1 MAASSRKGRRR
12 KSSPIPRSRSFISE
26 ARMADARR
34 AAPIL
39 EVRGLDV
46 YYGRS
51 HALQGVDLTLDSG
64 VLSVVGRNG
73 MGKTTLCKTIMGLA
87 RATGGSVLMRG
98 EDLLSLQP
106 AQVARLGVG
115 YVPQGRRLW
124 RSLTVD
130 EHLRMIAGKRR
141 RGWTAER
148 IYDTFPGLAERK
160 SHGGAQLSGGEQQML
175 AIARALVT
183 NPRLLIMDEPTEGLA
198 PVIVAQVEEILV
210 RLGEEGDIAVVVVE
224 QNIGVATAVSK
235 NVAIMVNGRVNR
247 LIESARLASDRDLQ
261 QRLLGVGRHSQAEL
275 EIDAEVKDA
284 AAAGSASPRSLSL
297 APKRVYIS
305 NPTLPT

>member
-12 KSSPIPRSRSFISE
+12 KSNPIPRSRNSISE

-73 MGKTTLCKTIMGLA
+73 MGKTTLCKTIMGLV
-87 RATGGSVLMRG
+87 RATGGSVRIGG
-98 EDLLSLQP
+98 ENLLSLQP
-106 AQVARLGVG
+106 AQIARLGVG

-124 RSLTVD
+124 RSLTVE
-130 EHLRMIAGKRR
+130 EHLRMIAGTR
-141 RGWTAER
+141 RGAWTIER
-148 IYDTFPGLAERK
+148 IYDTFPRLAERK
-160 SHGGAQLSGGEQQML
+160 NHGGAQLSGGEQQML
-175 AIARALVT
+175 AISRALVT

-198 PVIVAQVEEILV
+198 PVIVSQVVEMLV
-210 RLGEEGDIAVVVVE
+210 RLGEEGDIAVLVIE

-247 LIESARLASDRDLQ
+247 LIESSRLASDRDLQ
-261 QRLLGVGRHSQAEL
+261 QRLLGVGRHADAEL
-275 EIDAEVKDA
+275 EINSETNDDSRARPA
-284 AAAGSASPRSLSL
+284 APRPPGL
-297 APKRVYIS
+297 A
-305 NPTLPT
+305 